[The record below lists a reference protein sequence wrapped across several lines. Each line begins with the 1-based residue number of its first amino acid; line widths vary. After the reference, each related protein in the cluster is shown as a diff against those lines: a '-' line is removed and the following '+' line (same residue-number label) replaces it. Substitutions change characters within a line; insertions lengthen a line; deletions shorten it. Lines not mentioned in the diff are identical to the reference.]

1 MARRGHNPLLFISTS
16 PTILDGYQWWVR
28 VTPKYYQVPQYRL
41 KNHTQNLT
49 SLWGFSGSKEGGVEE
64 YNSSSS
70 FSVNTKEPKHD
81 GITLFPSCL
90 KLMFIMILRY
100 FRDFL
105 QFEVLSKYGRRF
117 SKFWKKLKWTVEIVQ
132 KIIKFDKPGVQYII
146 GTSLSKCHYPCPS
159 LLLVPESLSLWG
171 VPIQSIFRMGH

>member
-1 MARRGHNPLLFISTS
+1 MAWRGHNPLLFISTS
-16 PTILDGYQWWVR
+16 PTILDGHQWWVR
-28 VTPKYYQVPQYRL
+28 VTPKYYRVPQYRL

-100 FRDFL
+100 FRDFSR
-105 QFEVLSKYGRRF
+105 FEVLSKYGRRF

-132 KIIKFDKPGVQYII
+132 KIIKFDKPGVQYVI
-146 GTSLSKCHYPCPS
+146 GTSLSKCHHPCPS
-159 LLLVPESLSLWG
+159 LFTS
-171 VPIQSIFRMGH
+171 MTY